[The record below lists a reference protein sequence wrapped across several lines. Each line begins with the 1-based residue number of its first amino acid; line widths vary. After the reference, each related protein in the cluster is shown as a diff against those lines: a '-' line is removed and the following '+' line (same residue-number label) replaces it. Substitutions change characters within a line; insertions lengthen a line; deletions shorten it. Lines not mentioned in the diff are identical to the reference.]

1 MHRSNDHPAG
11 HRNELEGANEGSCPA
26 EDTNFDPAARLATE
40 RTAAAELTEKFAN
53 AIAERRLEVPALLFL
68 ELHRPFLTIA
78 HTSALFAQPFLT
90 PFFGAE
96 KIEGL
101 LEFLND
107 RRNIEHLIAKI
118 QQRSSSP
125 VR

>member
-11 HRNELEGANEGSCPA
+11 YRNELEGANEGSCPA
-26 EDTNFDPAARLATE
+26 ADTNLDPAAAE

-125 VR
+125 AR